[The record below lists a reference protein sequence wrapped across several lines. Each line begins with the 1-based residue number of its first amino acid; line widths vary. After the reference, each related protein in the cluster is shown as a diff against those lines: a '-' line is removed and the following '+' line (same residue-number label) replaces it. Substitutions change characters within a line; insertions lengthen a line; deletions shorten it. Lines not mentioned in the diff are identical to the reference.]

1 MKLPTTNFVLAS
13 LAAVALSTLASAQTT
28 VETKTMTTSTGT
40 ISEFS
45 PDMIVV
51 TSTAAKEPIRYRY
64 TKRTTYVDEVG
75 APVSLEVVK
84 SGLPVTVHYVR
95 EGNELFASKVIVQKV
110 ASPAPTVIEKKTTTT
125 TTTTK
130 KTDDDDDDDD
140 DKD

>member
-1 MKLPTTNFVLAS
+1 MKSPTTNFVLAS

-40 ISEFS
+40 ISEFN
-45 PDMIVV
+45 PDTIVV
-51 TSTAAKEPIRYRY
+51 RSTSASDPIRYRY
-64 TKRTTYVDEVG
+64 SKRTTYVDETG
-75 APVSLEVVK
+75 APVSVEIVK

-95 EGNELFASKVIVQKV
+95 EGNDLFASKVIVQKV
-110 ASPAPTVIEKKTTTT
+110 AAPAPTVIEKSTTT

-140 DKD
+140 ED